1 MTWPVCSRTN
11 SAVARRSR
19 GDTEVGG
26 HLGRVYP
33 VRAAGEDEDR
43 AAAAVENQAVGDGAD
58 LATEGRRGQRG
69 GVHGFGQDDDS
80 PGAAGGDPGGA
91 EPRDGW
97 VLEGLRHVRDL
108 TIWHRPGAKS

>member
-1 MTWPVCSRTN
+1 MAPTSQPRAC
-11 SAVARRSR
+11 R
-19 GDTEVGG
+19 GK
-26 HLGRVYP
+26 
-33 VRAAGEDEDR
+33 
-43 AAAAVENQAVGDGAD
+43 
-58 LATEGRRGQRG
+58 RG

-108 TIWHRPGAKS
+108 TIWHRPGAKSQPPAASKVAPAATVAWRAPM